1 LEDGVWI
8 ESLQMTGG
16 CLRGWWC
23 FLFFLRRFLR
33 GSSEA
38 NSAEDFPQSY
48 VLYKIL
54 ITILTSFQIVD
65 IFSLAIMNA
74 GRIINRNKFLYGPG
88 PLGRRP
94 TGLGARPPLQGLVI
108 CAMQGIAVGLVG
120 GLGYNVMFGNPLVN
134 SIETYYKEHPS
145 R

>member
-1 LEDGVWI
+1 MVQAKQI
-8 ESLQMTGG
+8 
-16 CLRGWWC
+16 
-23 FLFFLRRFLR
+23 RRR
-33 GSSEA
+33 TSRNPMYERVQ
-38 NSAEDFPQSY
+38 NTSY
-48 VLYKIL
+48 K
-54 ITILTSFQIVD
+54 LTSFQIVD